1 DVQSYDRLLTVNGNS
16 VKAAGLVKMIAD
28 NRHLELRFQRPVLKE
43 IKLEKKGKTVGFK
56 VDTSLNTYGLVIE
69 DLTEGAAL
77 DLPAGTFKPMD
88 RVIAVDGLMT
98 QLLQMTW
105 RMKPDEIRPR
115 SMLLLLLLLLF
126 HQCPVELPF
135 AWQRSSSKPIVGD
148 DQSQ

>member
-88 RVIAVDGLMT
+88 RVIAVDG
-98 QLLQMTW
+98 
-105 RMKPDEIRPR
+105 PR